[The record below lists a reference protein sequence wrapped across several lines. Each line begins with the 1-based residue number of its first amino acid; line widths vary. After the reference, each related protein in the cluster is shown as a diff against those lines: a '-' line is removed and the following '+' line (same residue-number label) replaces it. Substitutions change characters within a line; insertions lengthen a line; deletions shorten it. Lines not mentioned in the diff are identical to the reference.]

1 MEIIKYR
8 KIVAVVSLVLFIAAL
23 VLECLPSAQTLTFS
37 VSTSSGEMGFTYIH
51 YHYFD
56 MTPVGFAFF
65 TPFITGL
72 LTIAGI
78 ILVGINIFYPRIRKH
93 CAVLAVITTI
103 TSTIHMFFYSLEA
116 FTTTGII
123 ISALLLT
130 TSIINIVQLAIEH
143 KRHLDF

>member
-1 MEIIKYR
+1 MKIITHR

-51 YHYFD
+51 YHYFN

-78 ILVGINIFYPRIRKH
+78 ILFGINIFYPRIRKN
-93 CAVLAVITTI
+93 
-103 TSTIHMFFYSLEA
+103 
-116 FTTTGII
+116 
-123 ISALLLT
+123 AL
-130 TSIINIVQLAIEH
+130 S
-143 KRHLDF
+143 

>member
-1 MEIIKYR
+1 MKIITHR

-56 MTPVGFAFF
+56 LTPVGFASF
-65 TPFITGL
+65 TPFLTGL

-78 ILVGINIFYPRIRKH
+78 ILFGINIFYP
-93 CAVLAVITTI
+93 
-103 TSTIHMFFYSLEA
+103 STISW
-116 FTTTGII
+116 
-123 ISALLLT
+123 SS
-130 TSIINIVQLAIEH
+130 TSISFYIKIESIGIYSKYILSLYDRHVQS
-143 KRHLDF
+143 

>member
-8 KIVAVVSLVLFIAAL
+8 KIVALVSLVLFIAAL
-23 VLECLPSAQTLTFS
+23 VLECLPSAQTLTFG
-37 VSTSSGEMGFTYIH
+37 VSTSSGEIGFIYIH

-56 MTPVGFAFF
+56 LTAADFVYF
-65 TPFITGL
+65 TPFLTGL

-78 ILVGINIFYPRIRKH
+78 ILFGINIFYPRIRKH
-93 CAVLAVITTI
+93 CTVLAVITTI
-103 TSTIHMFFYSLEA
+103 VSTIHMFYYSLEA
-116 FTTTGII
+116 FTATGII

-130 TSIINIVQLAIEH
+130 TSIINIAQLAIEH

>member
-8 KIVAVVSLVLFIAAL
+8 KIVALVSLVLFIAAL
-23 VLECLPSAQTLTFS
+23 VMECLPSAQTLTFG
-37 VSTSSGEMGFTYIH
+37 VSTSSGEIGFIYIH

-56 MTPVGFAFF
+56 LTAADFVYF
-65 TPFITGL
+65 TPFLTGL

-78 ILVGINIFYPRIRKH
+78 ILFGINIFYPKIRKH
-93 CAVLAVITTI
+93 CTVLAVITTI
-103 TSTIHMFFYSLEA
+103 VSTIHMFYYSLEA
-116 FTTTGII
+116 FTATGII

-143 KRHLDF
+143 KRQINF